1 MTDLQSWFKVT
12 AHPSL
17 KDSQGLYKHETD
29 WTKGRDYMV
38 GTRICMLAMILTLD
52 ITGFLQKYTA
62 HWAKE
67 KNALDK

>member
-52 ITGFLQKYTA
+52 ITGFL
-62 HWAKE
+62 
-67 KNALDK
+67 